1 MYWNLFM
8 WTVAIFALF
17 STYCPDAS
25 ACVVGDILDSASSPV
40 FLLRASIAAAFISKM
55 REMAKKR
62 EIPSVRGLVIYA
74 IKMKRLA
81 IRIPRGLWGRVV
93 LFVWGVETGKDLRLG
108 SAPLIVKNGKARI
121 IIGHDV
127 TINNRL
133 EENPAGATHR
143 TVLAAAKEGAEINI
157 GNGVGM
163 SGTILFAWK
172 RITIGDYCQIG
183 VGAKIYDT
191 DFHPLCMEE
200 RIYAGDGYSAA
211 APVTLGKGVWIGADS
226 KVLKGVNIGDGAV
239 VASGSVVTKDVP
251 AYAIVGGV
259 PAKVI
264 GHVYGKKIKKR
275 NQTAGMDTVPN

>member
-8 WTVAIFALF
+8 GTVAVFALF

-25 ACVVGDILDSASSPV
+25 ACEVGDIFDSASSPV
-40 FLLRASIAAAFISKM
+40 FLLRSSIIAVFIYKM
-55 REMAKKR
+55 REAAGKRKK
-62 EIPSVRGLVIYA
+62 PSVRGLLIYA
-74 IKMKRLA
+74 IKLKRLVL
-81 IRIPRGLWGRVV
+81 RIPRGGWGRLV
-93 LFVWGVETGKDLRLG
+93 LFAWGVETGKGLRLG
-108 SAPLIVKNGKARI
+108 SAPLIVKNSKARI

-157 GNGVGM
+157 GNSVGM
-163 SGTILFAWK
+163 SGAILFAWK
-172 RITIGDYCQIG
+172 KITIGDYCQIG

-200 RIYAGDGYSAA
+200 RIYAGDEYNAA

-226 KVLKGVNIGDGAV
+226 KILKGVTIGDGAV

-264 GHVYGKKIKKR
+264 GHVYGKKIKRR
-275 NQTAGMDTVPN
+275 NQTAEMDTVPN